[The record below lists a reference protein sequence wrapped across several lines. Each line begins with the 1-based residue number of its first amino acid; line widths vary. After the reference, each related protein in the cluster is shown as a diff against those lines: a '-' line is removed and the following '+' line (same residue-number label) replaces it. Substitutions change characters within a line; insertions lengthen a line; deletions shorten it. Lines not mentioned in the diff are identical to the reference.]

1 MNEFSKRLVLNLKAL
16 NSKERDH
23 LMRFAYLGANDNY
36 DSESVRWLSQEME
49 ELLLAPESDLQLSPD
64 ARCVFAGMD
73 YHLDW
78 LYVAIKAA
86 CEGKELNTTTFEGQM
101 GDHAKSGDGPDD
113 PSLWSV
119 SGSQEDLDMLVV
131 FADGDRTTL
140 LFVEAKGVAVFNKP
154 QLGRKLVRLDRIWE
168 TSGAH
173 KRSADLSCKLVLVGP
188 KEPEIGSCIDFA
200 RSIEPAWIETH
211 SNLIEAMK
219 THATGIGSGLNFIK
233 LDNFPTKPLKVTR
246 ERDENSS
253 EFVRWKVEP
262 RR

>member
-23 LMRFAYLGANDNY
+23 LMRFAYLGANKEY
-36 DSESVRWLSQEME
+36 ASESVRWLSEEME
-49 ELLLAPESDLQLSPD
+49 ELLLAPESHLQLSPG

-78 LYVAIKAA
+78 LYVALKAT
-86 CEGKELNTTTFEGQM
+86 CEHKQLNTETCEGQM
-101 GDHAKSGDGPDD
+101 GDHVKPGESPGDPT
-113 PSLWSV
+113 LWSV
-119 SGSQEDLDMLVV
+119 SGSQEDLDLLVV
-131 FADGDRTTL
+131 FADGDSTSV

-168 TSGAH
+168 SSGARGCDT
-173 KRSADLSCKLVLVGP
+173 KLRCKLVLVGP
-188 KEPEIGSCIDFA
+188 KKPEIESCVDFA
-200 RSIEPAWIETH
+200 RSIEPAWRNTH
-211 SNLIEAMK
+211 STLIEALR
-219 THATGIGSGLNFIK
+219 THTTGIGSELNFIK